1 MIVSCVSAGVS
12 VPRPPPHHGLPLPS
26 PAPARR
32 PAGLLAPGLRL
43 LSSRLLPPA
52 PRVRPLQGLDTGTI
66 YLDFCEAQGKG
77 KGKGKGRQG
86 KVT

>member
-12 VPRPPPHHGLPLPS
+12 VPRPPPHHGLPLPG
-26 PAPARR
+26 PAQP

-86 KVT
+86 KDT

>member
-12 VPRPPPHHGLPLPS
+12 VPQLLSNHGPLLPG
-26 PAPARR
+26 PAPAQP

-66 YLDFCEAQGKG
+66 YLDFLGVNNIAK
-77 KGKGKGRQG
+77 
-86 KVT
+86 T